1 MAYICLD
8 WFVGALCSEFQCNY
22 TSLSPRNRRNIMLVK
37 IVILVAAHYLGIIT
51 QEKGILQ
58 ADMTF
63 IAVCAVAYVIM
74 SLIAY
79 CKAFHYIN
87 KDERLAKF
95 FEMVLSILFIYFVV
109 AAIALVISK
118 FFNKDFWFMCRIMSG
133 IAFFIMNTTFHTET
147 RESVT
152 IVINDK
158 DSEYKKLEDYTS
170 FEELFSDMFK

>member
-1 MAYICLD
+1 
-8 WFVGALCSEFQCNY
+8 
-22 TSLSPRNRRNIMLVK
+22 MLVK

-51 QEKGILQ
+51 QERGILQ

-87 KDERLAKF
+87 KDERLARF

-133 IAFFIMNTTFHTET
+133 IAFFIMNTTFHTEP

>member
-1 MAYICLD
+1 
-8 WFVGALCSEFQCNY
+8 
-22 TSLSPRNRRNIMLVK
+22 MLVK

-51 QEKGILQ
+51 QERGILQ

-63 IAVCAVAYVIM
+63 IAVCAAAFVIM

-95 FEMVLSILFIYFVV
+95 FEMALRILLSYFVV
-109 AAIALVISK
+109 AAIALIISK
-118 FFNKDFWFMCRIMSG
+118 LFDKDFWFMCRIMSG
-133 IAFFIMNTTFHTET
+133 IAFFIMNTTFHTKP

-152 IVINDK
+152 IVINDEVP
-158 DSEYKKLEDYTS
+158 EYKKLEDYPS
-170 FEELFSDMFK
+170 FEEMFADLFK

>member
-1 MAYICLD
+1 
-8 WFVGALCSEFQCNY
+8 
-22 TSLSPRNRRNIMLVK
+22 MLVK

-51 QEKGILQ
+51 QERGILQ

-63 IAVCAVAYVIM
+63 IAVCAAAFVIM

-95 FEMVLSILFIYFVV
+95 FEMALRILLSYFVV
-109 AAIALVISK
+109 AAIALIISK
-118 FFNKDFWFMCRIMSG
+118 LFDKDFWFMCRIMSG

-158 DSEYKKLEDYTS
+158 VPEYKRLEDYES
-170 FEELFSDMFK
+170 FEEMFSDMFK

>member
-1 MAYICLD
+1 
-8 WFVGALCSEFQCNY
+8 
-22 TSLSPRNRRNIMLVK
+22 MLVK

-51 QEKGILQ
+51 QERGILQ

-63 IAVCAVAYVIM
+63 IAVCAAAHVIM

-95 FEMVLSILFIYFVV
+95 FEMALRILLSYFVV
-109 AAIALVISK
+109 AAIALIISK
-118 FFNKDFWFMCRIMSG
+118 LFDKDFWFMCRIMS
-133 IAFFIMNTTFHTET
+133 
-147 RESVT
+147 ESVT
-152 IVINDK
+152 IVINDEVP
-158 DSEYKKLEDYTS
+158 EYKKLEDYPS

>member
-1 MAYICLD
+1 
-8 WFVGALCSEFQCNY
+8 
-22 TSLSPRNRRNIMLVK
+22 MLVK

-51 QEKGILQ
+51 QAKGILQ

-63 IAVCAVAYVIM
+63 IAVCAVAFVIM

-95 FEMVLSILFIYFVV
+95 FEMALSILFVYFVV
-109 AAIALVISK
+109 AAIALIISK
-118 FFNKDFWFMCRIMSG
+118 LFDKDFWFMCRIVSG
-133 IAFFIMNTTFHTET
+133 VAFFIMNTTFHTEP
-147 RESVT
+147 RKSVT

-158 DSEYKKLEDYTS
+158 EPEYKRLEDYSS
-170 FEELFSDMFK
+170 FEEMFADLFK

>member
-1 MAYICLD
+1 
-8 WFVGALCSEFQCNY
+8 
-22 TSLSPRNRRNIMLVK
+22 MLVK

-51 QEKGILQ
+51 QERGILQ

-63 IAVCAVAYVIM
+63 IAVCAVAFVIM

-95 FEMVLSILFIYFVV
+95 FEMALCILLIYFVV
-109 AAIALVISK
+109 AAIALIISK

-133 IAFFIMNTTFHTET
+133 IAFFILNMTFNIEPKKTY
-147 RESVT
+147 T

-158 DSEYKKLEDYTS
+158 DSEYKKLEDYPS
-170 FEELFSDMFK
+170 FEEMFADLFK

>member
-1 MAYICLD
+1 
-8 WFVGALCSEFQCNY
+8 
-22 TSLSPRNRRNIMLVK
+22 MLVK

-51 QEKGILQ
+51 QAKGILQ

-63 IAVCAVAYVIM
+63 IAVCAAAHVIM

-95 FEMVLSILFIYFVV
+95 FEMALRILLSYFVV
-109 AAIALVISK
+109 AAIALIISK
-118 FFNKDFWFMCRIMSG
+118 LFDKDFWFMCRIMSG
-133 IAFFIMNTTFHTET
+133 IAFFIMNTTFHTEP

-152 IVINDK
+152 IVINDEVP
-158 DSEYKKLEDYTS
+158 EYKKLEDYQS
-170 FEELFSDMFK
+170 FEEMFADLFK